1 MILDLVRQCYIEVL
15 KVNHCFTGCLSD
27 MEYQVCGWEI
37 SCDYFSTVSNCSGSN
52 CSSGCFCTDG
62 IILDDGVCIHPDACP
77 SK

>member
-1 MILDLVRQCYIEVL
+1 MILVMVRQWYIKVL
-15 KVNHCFTGCLSD
+15 RVNHYFTGCLSD

-37 SCDYFSTVSNCSGSN
+37 SCDYFSTVSNCSGAN

-62 IILDDGVCIHPDACP
+62 NILDDGVCIHPDACP